1 MRTTMPPYW
10 FWKPC
15 TIVPP
20 ATAWIG
26 EPSGAMMSMPSCRRP
41 PERAAPQVST
51 SFAPVTGRTSE
62 FDATPGNAVALPA
75 GAVAVAPG

>member
-1 MRTTMPPYW
+1 MPPNW
-10 FWKPC
+10 FWKPW

-51 SFAPVTGRTSE
+51 SFAPVTGRTSPP
-62 FDATPGNAVALPA
+62 AAPNPVGA
-75 GAVAVAPG
+75 GAVAVVPG